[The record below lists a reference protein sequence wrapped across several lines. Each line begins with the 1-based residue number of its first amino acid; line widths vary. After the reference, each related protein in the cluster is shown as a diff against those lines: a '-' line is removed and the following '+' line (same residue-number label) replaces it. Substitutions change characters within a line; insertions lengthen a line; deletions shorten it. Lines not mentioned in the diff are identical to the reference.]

1 VETRGVSSSDA
12 RRAVDLGDYTV
23 DLFGDVAVL
32 STYVEGVDEQGVA
45 AALAAE
51 HGLRAVYVKR
61 RPKKAQ
67 GAVTFDLAPTKP
79 IWGSPVDSVVA
90 VEQGMKFEIRPANGL
105 SVGLYVDAREARAWV
120 FANTLRRT
128 VLNLFS
134 YTCGFGVAA
143 RLGGATRAVNVDLS
157 RKVLDWGEANYALN
171 GLTIDK
177 RDFVAGDTFEWIK
190 RFEKKGERFELVV
203 LDPPSF
209 ATSGRTRFSAAK
221 DYPKLLAQAAQLGDV
236 VLACCNL
243 VDAPREKWVREAG
256 LTVRQK
262 LPGALNAVISSRT

>member
-1 VETRGVSSSDA
+1 MSSSEA
-12 RRAVDLGDYTV
+12 RRVVDRDDYTV
-23 DLFGDVAVL
+23 DVFADVAVL

-45 AALAAE
+45 GALAAE

-67 GAVTFDLAPTKP
+67 GAATTDIAPTKP
-79 IWGSPVDSVVA
+79 IWGSPVEAVVA

-120 FANTLRRT
+120 FANALRRT

-143 RLGGATRAVNVDLS
+143 RLGGAARAVNIDLS

-171 GLTIDK
+171 GLSVEK
-177 RDFVAGDTFEWIK
+177 RDFIAGDTFEWLK
-190 RFEKKGERFELVV
+190 RFEKKGERFDLVV

-221 DYPKLLAQAAQLGDV
+221 DYPKLLAQAAQLGET

-243 VDAPREKWVREAG
+243 VDAPAEKWVREAG
-256 LTVRQK
+256 LAVVK
-262 LPGALNAVISSRT
+262 VLPGTLSAVISSRT